1 MDMKNILKYTLA
13 AGAAVSIF
21 ASCDLDLTPTTSI
34 AYEEGGRLFI
44 SANDIKSF
52 ENGIMASYRA
62 LQYGDYTQTSESQT
76 DYFNATVEYGNNYG
90 STHRCDASFTPGT
103 YEPMYLWRDHYTAIK
118 NYNIVIANADNVE
131 ASLRASARVLKG
143 EAYFLR
149 ASSYIILARH
159 FAKAYNPSSA
169 DNDLCVPLVLKYD
182 QLEKPARATNKAVYE
197 QIKTDLDS
205 AAVLLAGVKGAVR
218 AQKPT
223 IDAVNALYARYYL
236 DVQNYTEAAK
246 AAESV
251 INSAAG
257 YALAST
263 PEEMAAEYT
272 DDKGK
277 EPIIQLYASIS
288 EGARA
293 NSMYTYVSNS
303 QDVGK
308 YFSPYFL
315 PTKALIDSYNATD
328 LRLSTWYT
336 NDLYPVRSSGS
347 YYTGVYVLIK
357 YLDNPALHSGSVET
371 GAHAA
376 KPLLISEMYLIA
388 AEAYAKAGNSAKA
401 TASLN
406 VLQDKRM
413 AAATSG
419 TMENIKKEWF
429 KETVGE
435 GLRFSCVKRWGEGF
449 AVRTPQA
456 EAKNLIMSGDYYE
469 KRALSA
475 DSYFLN
481 WPVPAYEIQLNKN
494 LIQNAGYTTAE

>member
-1 MDMKNILKYTLA
+1 MKNILKYTLA
-13 AGAAVSIF
+13 VGAAVSMF

-52 ENGIMASYRA
+52 ENGILASYRV
-62 LQYGDYTQTSESQT
+62 LQYGDYTETSEVQT
-76 DYFNATVEYGNNYG
+76 DYFNATVDYGNNYG

-118 NYNIVIANADNVE
+118 NYNIVIANADNVD

-159 FAKAYNPSSA
+159 FAKAYNPSTA

-197 QIKTDLDS
+197 QIKADLDS
-205 AAVLLAGVKGAVR
+205 AAVLLAGVNGAVR

-236 DVQNYTEAAK
+236 DIRSYAQAAASAEA
-246 AAESV
+246 V
-251 INSAAG
+251 ISSAAG

-263 PEEMAAEYT
+263 EEEMAKEYT
-272 DDKGK
+272 DDKGT
-277 EPIIQLYASIS
+277 EPIIQLYASKS
-288 EGARA
+288 EGARG
-293 NSMYTYVSNS
+293 NTIYTSVSNS
-303 QDVGK
+303 QEVGK

-315 PTKALIDSYNATD
+315 PTKALVEAYSAAD
-328 LRLSTWYT
+328 LRFLTWFS

-347 YYTGVYVLIK
+347 YYDGVYVMTK
-357 YLDNPALHSGSVET
+357 YLDNPGLHEGTVET
-371 GAHAA
+371 GAHCA

-388 AEAYAKAGNSAKA
+388 AEAYAQAGNSAKA
-401 TASLN
+401 TEVLN
-406 VLQDKRM
+406 ILQDKRM
-413 AAATSG
+413 AATTTG
-419 TMENIKKEWF
+419 TMENIKKEWY

-469 KRALSA
+469 RRTLSA

-481 WPVPAYEIQLNKN
+481 WPVPSYEIQLNKN
-494 LIQNAGYTTAE
+494 LVQNAGYTTAE

>member
-52 ENGIMASYRA
+52 ENGILASYRA
-62 LQYGDYTQTSESQT
+62 LQYGDYTETSEVQT
-76 DYFNATVEYGNNYG
+76 DYFNATVDYGNNYG

-118 NYNIVIANADNVE
+118 NYNIVIANADNVD

-159 FAKAYNPSSA
+159 FAKAYNPSTA

-197 QIKTDLDS
+197 QIKADLDS
-205 AAVLLAGVKGAVR
+205 AAVLLAGVNGAVR

-236 DVQNYTEAAK
+236 DIRNYAQAAASAEA
-246 AAESV
+246 V
-251 INSAAG
+251 ISSAAG

-263 PEEMAAEYT
+263 EEEMAKEYT
-272 DDKGK
+272 DDKGT
-277 EPIIQLYASIS
+277 EPIIQLYASKS
-288 EGARA
+288 EGARG
-293 NSMYTYVSNS
+293 NTIYTSVSNS
-303 QDVGK
+303 QEVGK

-315 PTKALIDSYNATD
+315 PTKALVEAYSAAD
-328 LRLSTWYT
+328 LRFLTWFS

-347 YYTGVYVLIK
+347 YYDGVYVMTK
-357 YLDNPALHSGSVET
+357 YLDNPGLHEGTVET
-371 GAHAA
+371 GAHCA

-388 AEAYAKAGNSAKA
+388 AEAYAQAGNSAKA
-401 TASLN
+401 TEVLN
-406 VLQDKRM
+406 ILQDKRM
-413 AAATSG
+413 AATTTG
-419 TMENIKKEWF
+419 TMENIKKEWY

-469 KRALSA
+469 RRTLSA

-481 WPVPAYEIQLNKN
+481 WPVPSYEIQLNKN
-494 LIQNAGYTTAE
+494 LVQNAGYTTAE

>member
-1 MDMKNILKYTLA
+1 MKNILKYTLA
-13 AGAAVSIF
+13 VGMAVSMF
-21 ASCDLDLTPTTSI
+21 ASCDLDLTPTTAI

-44 SANDIKSF
+44 SANDIKTF

-62 LQYGDYTQTSESQT
+62 LQYGDYTQTSEVQT
-76 DYFNATVEYGNNYG
+76 DYFNATLDYGNNYG

-103 YEPMYLWRDHYTAIK
+103 YEPMYMWRDHYTAIK
-118 NYNIVIANADNVE
+118 NYNIVIANADNVD
-131 ASLRASARVLKG
+131 ASLKVSARILKG
-143 EAYFLR
+143 EAFFLR

-169 DNDLCVPLVLKYD
+169 DNDLCVPLVLKYN

-197 QIKTDLDS
+197 QIKADLDS
-205 AAVLLAGVKGAVR
+205 AAAILAVVPGKVR

-236 DVQNYTEAAK
+236 DTRNYAQAAASAEA
-246 AAESV
+246 V
-251 INSAAG
+251 ISSAAG

-263 PEEMAAEYT
+263 EEEMALEYT
-272 DDKGK
+272 DDAGT
-277 EPIIQLYASIS
+277 EPIIQLFANKT
-288 EGARA
+288 EGARG
-293 NSMYTYVSNS
+293 NTIYTSVSNS
-303 QDVGK
+303 QEDGK

-315 PTKALIDSYNATD
+315 PTKALVESYNATD
-328 LRLSTWYT
+328 LRFLTWFS

-347 YYTGVYVLIK
+347 YYTGVYVMTK
-357 YLDNPALHSGSVET
+357 YLDNPSLHEGKVET
-371 GAHAA
+371 GAHYA
-376 KPLLISEMYLIA
+376 KPLMIGEMYLIA
-388 AEAYAKAGNSAKA
+388 AEAYAQAGNSAKA
-401 TASLN
+401 TEVLN
-406 VLQDKRM
+406 VLQDKRK
-413 AAATSG
+413 APATQGS
-419 TMENIKKEWF
+419 MENIKKEWY

-469 KRALSA
+469 KRTLSA

-481 WPVPAYEIQLNKN
+481 WPVPSYEIQLNKN
-494 LIQNAGYTTAE
+494 LVQNAGYTTAE

>member
-1 MDMKNILKYTLA
+1 MKNILKYTLA
-13 AGAAVSIF
+13 VGAAVSMF

-52 ENGIMASYRA
+52 ENGILASYRA
-62 LQYGDYTQTSESQT
+62 LQYGDYTETSEVQT
-76 DYFNATVEYGNNYG
+76 DYFNATVDYGNNYG

-118 NYNIVIANADNVE
+118 NYNIVIANADNVD

-159 FAKAYNPSSA
+159 FAKAYNPSTA

-197 QIKTDLDS
+197 QIKADLDS
-205 AAVLLAGVKGAVR
+205 AAVLLAGVNGAVR

-236 DVQNYTEAAK
+236 DIRNYAQAAASAEA
-246 AAESV
+246 V
-251 INSAAG
+251 ISSAAG

-263 PEEMAAEYT
+263 EEEMAKEYT
-272 DDKGK
+272 DDKGT
-277 EPIIQLYASIS
+277 EPIIQLYASKS
-288 EGARA
+288 EGARG
-293 NSMYTYVSNS
+293 NTIYTSVSNS
-303 QDVGK
+303 QEVGK

-315 PTKALIDSYNATD
+315 PTKALVEAYSAAD
-328 LRLSTWYT
+328 LRFLTWFS

-347 YYTGVYVLIK
+347 YYDGVYVMTK
-357 YLDNPALHSGSVET
+357 YLDNPGLHEGTVET
-371 GAHAA
+371 GAHCA

-388 AEAYAKAGNSAKA
+388 AEAYAQAGNSAKA
-401 TASLN
+401 TEVLN
-406 VLQDKRM
+406 ILQDKRM
-413 AAATSG
+413 AATTTG
-419 TMENIKKEWF
+419 TMENIKKEWY

-449 AVRTPQA
+449 AVRTPQP

-469 KRALSA
+469 KRTLSA

-481 WPVPAYEIQLNKN
+481 WPVPSYEIQLNKN
-494 LIQNAGYTTAE
+494 LVQNAGYTTAE